1 MTTIEKTRD
10 ELLRACDEES
20 AKVLRQD
27 RGTGTPDSGKLIR
40 EGIRAAR
47 RAIEETPA
55 EWSVEEYL
63 ARVLARLDAEAAR
76 LRADPVSED
85 GWRDEDGWIV
95 GGLNT
100 LRGAVER
107 RRSKPAGLWS
117 RLRARLKRRR

>member
-10 ELLRACDEES
+10 ELLQACDEES

-55 EWSVEEYL
+55 EGSVKEYL
-63 ARVLARLDAEAAR
+63 ARVLDRLDAEAAR
-76 LRADPVSED
+76 LRAGPVSED
-85 GWRDEDGWIV
+85 GWRDEDGWITGGIRSIRNRV
-95 GGLNT
+95 EGRRKSGGL
-100 LRGAVER
+100 LGR
-107 RRSKPAGLWS
+107 
-117 RLRARLKRRR
+117 